1 MTEFP
6 GNSHK
11 ERSKAPR
18 VARGPV
24 VRRKASFTQRVLG
37 VVSSGDS
44 STIVGFLITD
54 VVIPGVKRL
63 LSDATAET
71 GGFLTRAVERRLY
84 GDSRPPQTGYTQYS
98 RGPVG
103 YSSGPSHPRNQA
115 PWMNAPQPPQAPAR
129 RHDFDNLIFH
139 TRVEAEEALGVLV
152 DLTDSYGSAT
162 VADLYDTAGITTNY
176 VDNRWGWHD
185 LRTARVMPT
194 RGGYRIELPPA
205 RELQ

>member
-24 VRRKASFTQRVLG
+24 VRRKASLTQRVLG

-63 LSDATAET
+63 LSEATAET
-71 GGFLTRAVERRLY
+71 GGFLTRVISSEPGSVDERTPASAGSRSTSRL
-84 GDSRPPQTGYTQYS
+84 R
-98 RGPVG
+98 
-103 YSSGPSHPRNQA
+103 
-115 PWMNAPQPPQAPAR
+115 QPHFPHA
-129 RHDFDNLIFH
+129 
-139 TRVEAEEALGVLV
+139 
-152 DLTDSYGSAT
+152 S
-162 VADLYDTAGITTNY
+162 
-176 VDNRWGWHD
+176 
-185 LRTARVMPT
+185 
-194 RGGYRIELPPA
+194 
-205 RELQ
+205 